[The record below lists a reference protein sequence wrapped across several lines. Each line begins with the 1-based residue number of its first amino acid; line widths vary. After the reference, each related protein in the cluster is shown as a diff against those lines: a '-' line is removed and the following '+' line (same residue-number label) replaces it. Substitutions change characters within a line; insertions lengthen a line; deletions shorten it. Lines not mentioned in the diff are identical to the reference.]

1 MNTLLHER
9 SSAVVTHR
17 NPRSNFLD
25 CAFLACFLAIVGGVL
40 LPTPVRADVI
50 VAAFAD
56 VNPDMSSLDAGGD
69 PDGSSGGRCNGLAS
83 VPGNNQIFYVASEKG
98 GLYRTTDAGLS
109 WSHLDGHVP
118 QATWDVEVDPA
129 NANKIYAT
137 SFYDGRL
144 NPITG
149 IQVSSDGGVTWTH
162 PPTAHPDPTL
172 EGTPN
177 DNTPQVGFGC
187 ANGNDRTQPS
197 AFGIGI
203 RPDAPNNIFVGTSCG
218 IAISRDGG
226 ATWEFRDPNTADGVG
241 NAARVW
247 DVVVQGGGPT
257 GQGIVDICGDEGHF
271 RSTDGGLTWTT
282 GVGLPGGRSSIAV
295 SPDESY
301 VLFVAAADNN
311 IYESDDAGANWT
323 NLGTPDSRGQGRIP
337 FVAVNDRAGTAFDLW
352 YGDVSLFRGGC
363 TTPAVPAPG
372 GANRCPAGRA
382 VPASPPPAGWAGPFT
397 RSAGGHDD
405 VGDIVF
411 DPTVAIDACPMLFS
425 CDGGVYRNTDL
436 GADCQNP
443 NWEQPNRTPHALW
456 EYGMTGVNQSGDT
469 SEDLYFA
476 CQDNGSFGTID
487 LGNTNPTWNNA
498 DCCDV
503 FDFAADANRALDPIG
518 FFLTPP
524 NFRLKLAGRGLVGGG
539 TLSPANSPPGN
550 LITFQFPEAVANFGD
565 KQYVVVTSSGVFIT
579 TDVTAGTIVWT
590 QLGAAT
596 DPGGCAVQVSMSGS
610 TPTFYLQVG
619 CNPDIGGHQIWK
631 FTGTN
636 PTDAWVRID
645 ANAGQ
650 TGGVNI
656 FAADPTDPNRLYACN
671 TAPAGPRMVFSTD
684 GGLNWNG
691 NPQLDTLM
699 TGGGIFRY
707 RNERGPTDFTA
718 FSGYFE
724 PSLLAFDPENPQIV
738 VAGGRDSGV
747 FLSPDGGGR
756 WALLTDPFTPGVSG
770 IPHLSRPR
778 FAYFDHEPAD
788 GKVRIYIGTEGRGVW
803 RITVPCT
810 LTCPA
815 NITQNNAAG
824 LCGATVNYPA
834 PTTSG
839 DCGIVTCSPP
849 SGSFF
854 AVGTT
859 TVTCTSATGS
869 SCTFNVIV
877 NDTEPP
883 KINCPSDITMCN
895 DPGQC
900 SAKVSFNVTA
910 TDNCAVQ
917 SLVCTPPS
925 GSIFS
930 KGTNTVTC
938 VATDTSG
945 NTTSCSFNVI
955 VNDCEPPKVTSSVAT
970 ASLWPPNHDLINVG
984 LAATA
989 TDNCPGP
996 IAISV
1001 QVFSDESEDAPGDTH
1016 FSPDAKDIAPGT
1028 LRLRS
1033 ERFGH
1038 SDGRVYLIVTTA
1050 TDTSGNKGHSCATVV
1065 VPHDQSAASI
1075 ASVNAQ
1081 AAAASAFCQA
1091 HDGSVPPGF
1100 VMIGIGPVIGPKQ

>member
-1 MNTLLHER
+1 
-9 SSAVVTHR
+9 
-17 NPRSNFLD
+17 
-25 CAFLACFLAIVGGVL
+25 L
-40 LPTPVRADVI
+40 LPSPVRADVI
-50 VAAFAD
+50 VASFAD
-56 VNPDMSSLDAGGD
+56 VNPDMSSLDVRNPNGA
-69 PDGSSGGRCNGLAS
+69 SGGRCNGLAS
-83 VPGNNQIFYVASEKG
+83 VPGSNQIFYVASEWG
-98 GLYRTTDAGLS
+98 GLYRTTDAGLT

-118 QATWDVEVDPA
+118 QATWDVEVDPV

-162 PPTAHPDPTL
+162 PPTAHPDPAL

-187 ANGNDRTQPS
+187 ANGNDRSQPS

-203 RPDAPNNIFVGTSCG
+203 RPDASNNVFVGTSCG

-226 ATWEFRDPNTADGVG
+226 ATWEFRDPNAADGVG

-247 DVVVQGGGPT
+247 DVVVQRGGPT

-282 GVGLPGGRSSIAV
+282 GGSLPGGRSSIAV

-301 VLFVAAADNN
+301 VLFVAASDNYV
-311 IYESDDAGANWT
+311 YESDDAGANWT
-323 NLGTPDSRGQGRIP
+323 NLGTPDSRRQGRIP

-405 VGDIVF
+405 VGDIIF
-411 DPTVAIDACPMLFS
+411 DPTMAEDACPRLFTS
-425 CDGGVYRNTDL
+425 DGGVYRNT
-436 GADCQNP
+436 AKSTECQKP
-443 NWEQPNRTPHALW
+443 NWEQPIRTPHALW
-456 EYGMTGVNQSGDT
+456 VYGMAGVNQPGDT
-469 SEDLYFA
+469 SEDLYFG
-476 CQDNGSFGTID
+476 CQDNGSFGTTD

-503 FDFAADANRALDPIG
+503 FDFAADTNRAVYPLG
-518 FFLTPP
+518 KFTKPP
-524 NFRLKLAGRGLVGGG
+524 DFRLKVAGRGLVGGVD
-539 TLSPANSPPGN
+539 PPPPNSPPGN
-550 LITFQFPEAVANFGD
+550 LFIFQFPEAVANFGD

-579 TDVTAGTIVWT
+579 TDVTASPVVWT
-590 QLGAAT
+590 QLGAT
-596 DPGGCAVQVSMSGS
+596 NPGGCAVQVSMSGS

-619 CNPDIGGHQIWK
+619 CNPDTGGHQILR

-636 PTDAWVRID
+636 PAGAWVRVD
-645 ANAGQ
+645 NNGGQ

-671 TAPAGPRMVFSTD
+671 TAPLGPRMVFSTD
-684 GGLNWNG
+684 GGLTWNG
-691 NPQLDTLM
+691 NPQLDSLM

-707 RNERGPTDFTA
+707 QNQRGPTDFTDGGLSLSS
-718 FSGYFE
+718 FTGYFE
-724 PSLLAFDPENPQIV
+724 PSLLAFDPENPQLV

-747 FLSPDGGGR
+747 FLSQDGGER
-756 WALLTDPFTPGVSG
+756 WALLTDPFTPGVTG
-770 IPHLSRPR
+770 IPHLARPR

-810 LTCPA
+810 LSCPA
-815 NITQNNAAG
+815 DITQNNAAG

-859 TVTCTSATGS
+859 AVTCTSATGS

-883 KINCPSDITMCN
+883 EINCPSDITICN

-900 SAKVSFNVTA
+900 SAQVNFTVRA

-925 GSIFS
+925 GSIFP

-945 NTTSCSFNVI
+945 NTTSCSFDVT
-955 VNDCEPPKVTSSVAT
+955 VNDCEPPKVSGVSVDKPV
-970 ASLWPPNHDLINVG
+970 LWPPNHKLENV
-984 LAATA
+984 TVNYNV
-989 TDNCPGP
+989 TDNCPLPPNSCTLSVTSNEP
-996 IAISV
+996 INGT
-1001 QVFSDESEDAPGDTH
+1001 GDGNT
-1016 FSPDAKDIAPGT
+1016 SPDWIILDAHRVQ
-1028 LRLRS
+1028 LRA
-1033 ERFGH
+1033 ERAGNGN
-1038 SDGRVYLIVTTA
+1038 GRIYTIGITCMDSSRNSSNESVTV
-1050 TDTSGNKGHSCATVV
+1050 S
-1065 VPHDQSAASI
+1065 VPHDR
-1075 ASVNAQ
+1075 
-1081 AAAASAFCQA
+1081 
-1091 HDGSVPPGF
+1091 GRR
-1100 VMIGIGPVIGPKQ
+1100 